1 MKYGIIWV
9 IVLLLVIAVFR
20 VLTFSTDTT
29 AVTKAYQSSL
39 DKLKEQEDLINE
51 KLHIST

>member
-20 VLTFSTDTT
+20 ILTFSTDTT

-39 DKLKEQEDLINE
+39 DKLKEQEDLIKE

>member
-9 IVLLLVIAVFR
+9 IVLLLVVAVFK

-29 AVTKAYQSSL
+29 VVTKAYQSNL
-39 DKLKEQEDLINE
+39 DKLKEQEDLINT
-51 KLHIST
+51 KLHINT